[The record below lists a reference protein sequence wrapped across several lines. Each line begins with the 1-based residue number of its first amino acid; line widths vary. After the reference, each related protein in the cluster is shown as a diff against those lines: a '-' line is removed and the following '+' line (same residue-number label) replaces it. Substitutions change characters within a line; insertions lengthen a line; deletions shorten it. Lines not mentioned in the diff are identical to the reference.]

1 VGGAYSQQ
9 LYVIERAP
17 EGPRVLTA
25 VPVRF
30 VPLLGEQGYAES
42 R

>member
-1 VGGAYSQQ
+1 MS
-9 LYVIERAP
+9 IERTP
-17 EGPRVLTA
+17 DGPRVLA
-25 VPVRF
+25 RLPVRF